1 MQVAENLIVEAG
13 TQLREGVTVEDI
25 DKRCYN
31 QPQQK
36 VLFPHN
42 DHQHHLPQAGQ
53 DRHKKHNHHHDHH
66 PHTATSRSTRPLGRI
81 SDQ

>member
-1 MQVAENLIVEAG
+1 MPPCKGELVQVAENLIVEAG

-36 VLFPHN
+36 VL
-42 DHQHHLPQAGQ
+42 LP
-53 DRHKKHNHHHDHH
+53 HHDHH
-66 PHTATSRSTRPLGRI
+66 QHLS
-81 SDQ
+81 